1 MGERRVKVDVAFTP
15 AEVKGAAGRRVVVV
29 IDVLRA
35 SSTIVEA
42 LVNGARS
49 VLPVATVDEAVRKA
63 EELGRDHVV
72 LCGERESVPIRG
84 FHLGNSPQEFTR
96 ARVDG
101 RALIMTTTNG
111 TSAVLAAAGASRCYI
126 GSILN
131 VGALAR
137 RLAEHEEDVLLL
149 CAGKEGGFAA
159 EDALCAGRI
168 TRRLREHGRVVLGND
183 AAVTA
188 VRLTG
193 QRPLTPRAL
202 ARTAAGRQ
210 LRQIGRADDIVFCAQ
225 EDRHDAVPVL
235 ENHRL
240 RL

>member
-1 MGERRVKVDVAFTP
+1 MV
-15 AEVKGAAGRRVVVV
+15 GRRIVVVV
-29 IDVLRA
+29 DVLRA

-49 VLPVATVDEAVRKA
+49 VLPVPSVDEAVRKA
-63 EELGRDHVV
+63 EELGRDSVV
-72 LCGERESVPIRG
+72 LCGERESQPIRG

-96 ARVDG
+96 GRVED
-101 RALIMTTTNG
+101 RAVIMTTTNG
-111 TSAVLAAAGASRCYI
+111 TVAVLAAAGASRCYI

-131 VGALAR
+131 VGAIAR
-137 RLAEHEEDVLLL
+137 RLAEHDDDVLLL

-168 TRRLREHGRVVLGND
+168 LRRVREHTRVVLGND
-183 AAVTA
+183 AAITA

-193 QRPLTPRAL
+193 KRPVAARAL

-210 LRQIGRADDIVFCAQ
+210 LRQIGRAEDIVFCAQ
-225 EDRHDAVPVL
+225 EDRHDSVPVL
-235 ENHRL
+235 QDHRL
-240 RL
+240 QL

>member
-1 MGERRVKVDVAFTP
+1 MRIDVAFSP
-15 AEVKGAAGRRVVVV
+15 AEVRGAVGRRIVVV

-35 SSTIVEA
+35 GSTIVEA

-63 EELGRDHVV
+63 EELGRDNVV
-72 LCGERESVPIRG
+72 LCGERESLPIRG

-96 ARVDG
+96 PRVDD

-111 TSAVLAAAGASRCYI
+111 TVAVLAAAGASRCYI
-126 GSILN
+126 ASILN
-131 VGALAR
+131 VGAVAR
-137 RLAEHEEDVLLL
+137 RLAQHAEEDALLL

-168 TRRLREHGRVVLGND
+168 TRRLREHCRIVLGND

-193 QRPLTPRAL
+193 KRPVAARAL

-210 LRQIGRADDIVFCAQ
+210 LRQIGRAEDIVFCAQ
-225 EDRHDAVPVL
+225 EDRHDSVPVL
-235 ENHRL
+235 EDHRL